1 MSRALRRIAIGLCL
15 AVAAWFVLAALFPQ
29 WLAPGDPLAVDPSAA
44 YSAPGAGHPFGTD
57 ESGRDIYTRVV
68 HGTAQSLTIGL
79 AATAIGLALGVL
91 LATLSGLGGP
101 VGDWISTRIVETL
114 YAFPGILLAL
124 LLLSLTGP
132 GIVPTT
138 IAVGLSTAPGYARML
153 RTQFLRVRA
162 SAYVEADRVMG
173 RGPWFRLVRTILP
186 NAFQPLFALATLG
199 IGQAVVWASALSYLG
214 LGDPPPSPE
223 WGAMLNAGAT
233 YLPSGGWWMS
243 VFPGSAIAAVAVTG
257 TLLGRLRNA
266 EAREAR

>member
-1 MSRALRRIAIGLCL
+1 MNRTLRRIAL
-15 AVAAWFVLAALFPQ
+15 AVCTLIAAWFIVAAVFPNL
-29 WLAPGDPLAVDPSAA
+29 LAPGDPYAISPADAYQAPSAA
-44 YSAPGAGHPFGTD
+44 HFLGTD
-57 ESGRDIYTRVV
+57 ESGRDVYTRIV
-68 HGTAQSLTIGL
+68 HGAAESLTIGL
-79 AATAIGLALGVL
+79 VATLIGLVLGLL
-91 LATLSGLGGP
+91 LATLSGIAGP
-101 VGDWISTRIVETL
+101 IGDWISTRIVETL

-153 RTQFLRVRA
+153 RTQFLRVKD

-173 RGPWFRLVRTILP
+173 RSGWFRLTRTILP

-214 LGDPPPSPE
+214 LGAPPPSPE

-233 YLPSGGWWMS
+233 YLSTGGWWMS
-243 VFPGSAIAAVAVTG
+243 VFPGTAIALVAVTG
-257 TLLGRLRNA
+257 TVLGRLYNA
-266 EAREAR
+266 ERKEAR

>member
-1 MSRALRRIAIGLCL
+1 MSRTLRRIGIAVCL
-15 AVAAWFVLAALFPQ
+15 AIAAWFLIAALFPQ
-29 WLAPGDPLAVDPSAA
+29 LLAPGNPFAILNENAYQAPSL
-44 YSAPGAGHPFGTD
+44 SHPFGTD

-68 HGTAQSLTIGL
+68 HGAGASLTIGL
-79 AATAIGLALGVL
+79 AATAIGLVFGIL
-91 LATLSGLGGP
+91 LATLPGLGGP

-138 IAVGLSTAPGYARML
+138 IAVGLSAAPGYARML
-153 RTQFLRVRA
+153 RTQFFRVKE

-173 RGPWFRLVRTILP
+173 RSGWFRLTRTILP

-233 YLPSGGWWMS
+233 YLATGGWWMS
-243 VFPGSAIAAVAVTG
+243 VFPGTAIALVAVTG
-257 TLLGRLRNA
+257 TVLGRLYNA
-266 EAREAR
+266 EVREAR